1 MRQPVRTVS
10 LLLIALPLA
19 AMAGQHDVHS
29 PVARAAALRPLPQG
43 HRVECAM
50 CVNVALESTRMLETG
65 RSVREMR
72 EAMDAKH
79 SRYLKWSTATPPVR

>member
-1 MRQPVRTVS
+1 
-10 LLLIALPLA
+10 
-19 AMAGQHDVHS
+19 
-29 PVARAAALRPLPQG
+29 
-43 HRVECAM
+43 M

-65 RSVREMR
+65 RSVREVR

>member
-1 MRQPVRTVS
+1 M
-10 LLLIALPLA
+10 LA
-19 AMAGQHDVHS
+19 DLR
-29 PVARAAALRPLPQG
+29 ARPQSVGRRLFDWREDRATARQG

-65 RSVREMR
+65 RSVREVR